1 MLDNMKHTL
10 ETSDSTGAQWIQ
22 LLEVLNTP
30 VGDES
35 TKKTCRDLLHFCGA
49 KAGVGVTC
57 RQLDNDLDKHGLL
70 RVSDNPTP
78 WKRRKVDPTNRMTAG
93 EREQMSYEGLN
104 QDNDDGNNQDNGD
117 GGWGAGGKNKGS
129 STDNGD
135 RGWGTGGKK
144 QGSSTGKDDGGWSD
158 YKGHGNSGNWSNST
172 GGGGGGSKY
181 RGGGGGGG
189 GSGTSGGG
197 GYGSGK
203 GGYGSGYKGKYTAC
217 GGGGAGGGAGGG
229 GGGGGQDH
237 WTRAAP
243 TQQQAGHQGDCHQ
256 RNDHQGNDHQHDWGQ
271 TANSGDDHHST
282 AHQGSTHDGLQAN
295 DPWECYDGVRNPV
308 AQVNPSPQ
316 PPTGPRPQ
324 PPTGPKPPTGQKPQP
339 PKGPRPSPP
348 GPPPLPPPTG
358 PPPNAGVPPMTVVR
372 GIPCDPPMTAAVEVP
387 EDDQMLNVRGLVQE
401 LALEAVTQAV
411 QQQYLP
417 RRAMTRPDTRSMLM
431 PRPYTMQSDIDSDS
445 DSLYYDDIPI
455 IDQRPSQLREVVRRG
470 MARAQLGRV
479 EHQIMPRARSGRG
492 GDCIV
497 RRRDGTLCAM
507 RMGG

>member
-1 MLDNMKHTL
+1 MKHTL

-30 VGDES
+30 IGDEN

-49 KAGVGVTC
+49 KAMVGVSC
-57 RQLDNDLDKHGLL
+57 RQLDDDLDKHGLL

-117 GGWGAGGKNKGS
+117 GGWGAGGK
-129 STDNGD
+129 
-135 RGWGTGGKK
+135 
-144 QGSSTGKDDGGWSD
+144 SD
-158 YKGHGNSGNWSNST
+158 YKAHGNSGNWSNST

-181 RGGGGGGG
+181 RGGGGG
-189 GSGTSGGG
+189 SGTSGGG
-197 GYGSGK
+197 GHGSGK
-203 GGYGSGYKGKYTAC
+203 SGYGSGYKGKYKDW
-217 GGGGAGGGAGGG
+217 GVGGAGGGAGGG
-229 GGGGGQDH
+229 GGGCGQDH
-237 WTRAAP
+237 WTRTAP

-256 RNDHQGNDHQHDWGQ
+256 RNDHQGNDHQHDRGQ

-295 DPWECYDGVRNPV
+295 DPWGCYDPV

-324 PPTGPKPPTGQKPQP
+324 PPTWPKPPTWQKPQP

-358 PPPNAGVPPMTVVR
+358 PPPNAGVPPMMVVR

-417 RRAMTRPDTRSMLM
+417 RRAAATRSMLM

-455 IDQRPSQLREVVRRG
+455 IDQRPSQLREVVRGG
-470 MARAQLGRV
+470 MAHARLGRE
-479 EHQIMPRARSGRG
+479 EHQYMPRVRPGRG

-507 RMGG
+507 RMRG